1 MIPRCQRRVR
11 SEQKS
16 LGSAIIQSWWREK
29 AHCTG
34 LKEEQKDKWRRQYIP
49 VLPKHGLQI
58 SSISNIWK
66 LVRNTVLGLA
76 ESDLLNLKF

>member
-16 LGSAIIQSWWREK
+16 LGSTIIQSWWREK
-29 AHCTG
+29 AHCTR
-34 LKEEQKDKWRRQYIP
+34 LKEEKKDKWRCQHIP
-49 VLPKHGLQI
+49 VLPKRGLRI

-66 LVRNTVLGLA
+66 LVRNTILGLA